1 MSAISIHVEPAT
13 MERYV
18 ESLGAFGQQMEGGI
32 VRPVYGPAWVQARQQ
47 LAAWMREAGL
57 EVYEDAVGNLFGRL
71 RGADEAR
78 TILTGSHIDTVK
90 LGGKFDGALG
100 VLAALA
106 ALRALRERVGMPR
119 RSLEM
124 VALCEEEGSRF
135 HGNFWGTRAMLGLI
149 KPQEFDSLRD
159 DEGTSIAEAMRAV
172 GLSPERYREAV
183 RDDLDAFIEM
193 HIEQG
198 RILYDE
204 KIEIGIVE
212 SITGILRQLI
222 TVEGRADH
230 AGTTPMDLRRDAFQ
244 GAALMACELTRLVEQ
259 HGRPAVATTGRWDVQ
274 PGAWNIVPSLVSF
287 SLDLRHPDEDAK
299 QRLAAV
305 IRDRC
310 EMIARARGLSVS
322 IETVQ
327 DVPPKE
333 MDSELTLL
341 LQETAEACGATHRRM
356 VSGAG
361 HDSQVMAQ
369 RVPTAML
376 FVPSVDGR
384 SHSAAEYTTPE
395 DAARGSTVLASALH
409 RMAYQ

>member
-1 MSAISIHVEPAT
+1 MSAVSIHVEPTT

-106 ALRALRERVGMPR
+106 ALRALREQVGMPR

-183 RDDLDAFIEM
+183 RDDLDAFI
-193 HIEQG
+193 
-198 RILYDE
+198 
-204 KIEIGIVE
+204 
-212 SITGILRQLI
+212 
-222 TVEGRADH
+222 
-230 AGTTPMDLRRDAFQ
+230 
-244 GAALMACELTRLVEQ
+244 
-259 HGRPAVATTGRWDVQ
+259 
-274 PGAWNIVPSLVSF
+274 
-287 SLDLRHPDEDAK
+287 
-299 QRLAAV
+299 
-305 IRDRC
+305 
-310 EMIARARGLSVS
+310 
-322 IETVQ
+322 
-327 DVPPKE
+327 
-333 MDSELTLL
+333 
-341 LQETAEACGATHRRM
+341 
-356 VSGAG
+356 
-361 HDSQVMAQ
+361 
-369 RVPTAML
+369 
-376 FVPSVDGR
+376 
-384 SHSAAEYTTPE
+384 
-395 DAARGSTVLASALH
+395 AS
-409 RMAYQ
+409 